1 MRNND
6 PQGSEDY
13 NHLFKIVLVG
23 DAAVGKTHLL
33 NRYVRGSLPRSNVPT
48 IGVEFA
54 TKTVTL
60 PDGGKIKTQI
70 WDTAGQERYRA
81 ITSAHYRRAQGAL
94 LVYDVTKEKTF
105 ESVLR
110 WMEELKTQA
119 DPDIV
124 IILVANKVDLVEKDR
139 TLRRVDSERAQ
150 QLAYE
155 NGMLFEETSALTSQ
169 NVTHVFE
176 RLLQEIYDK
185 KADGRPISH
194 NGVTLSG
201 GQGNKD
207 SKCC

>member
-1 MRNND
+1 M
-6 PQGSEDY
+6 
-13 NHLFKIVLVG
+13 
-23 DAAVGKTHLL
+23 
-33 NRYVRGSLPRSNVPT
+33 PT

-70 WDTAGQERYRA
+70 WDTGINFMSTELLKERIAGQERYRA
-81 ITSAHYRRAQGAL
+81 ITSAYDWSLKMSKNELINMYSHYRRAQGAL

-124 IILVANKVDLVEKDR
+124 IILVANKMDLVEKDR
-139 TLRRVDSERAQ
+139 SLRRVDSERAQ

-155 NGMLFEETSALTSQ
+155 HGMLFEETSALTSQ

-176 RLLQEIYDK
+176 RLLQGKLMWNSAWINDE
-185 KADGRPISH
+185 
-194 NGVTLSG
+194 
-201 GQGNKD
+201 
-207 SKCC
+207 